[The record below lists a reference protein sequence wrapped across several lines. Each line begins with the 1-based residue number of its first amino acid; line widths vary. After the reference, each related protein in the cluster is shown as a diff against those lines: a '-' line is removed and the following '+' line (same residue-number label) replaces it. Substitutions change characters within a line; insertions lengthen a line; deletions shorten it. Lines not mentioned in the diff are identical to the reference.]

1 MSILKSLLLRLALS
15 NVIILVFIFFQQENY
30 KVITNTVTK
39 RKIGKKGFK
48 LIHASGDFLSRS
60 DAAKKMLDILF
71 VVLFHFLILSDRQKS
86 NVVCGWKGDAN
97 FRCQFS
103 RHLYIISN

>member
-1 MSILKSLLLRLALS
+1 MS

-60 DAAKKMLDILF
+60 DAAKKMKVFDILF
-71 VVLFHFLILSDRQKS
+71 VVLFHFLILSDRQK
-86 NVVCGWKGDAN
+86 
-97 FRCQFS
+97 
-103 RHLYIISN
+103 